1 MSKNPE
7 RLAGLKAAGV
17 AFSRIGGRVLFAV
30 PFAVVVL
37 APAVASWH
45 GLVEMGHS
53 WLGLS
58 GAWAALVPLT
68 IDSAALYLALLAWRS
83 TLAGDS
89 AGLDR
94 ALVWVYAVTSAGL
107 QVWFHDANGGL
118 RSAVF
123 YAIASVSAALL
134 WERTLK
140 ALRRRELRALGAID
154 SPAPRFRVLR
164 WVFHTRETF
173 GAWKLAIGEGISSPH
188 QALELYRGVEAAL
201 NTSSPRDDEATDE
214 DTLRELFEAA
224 NGQVAPELAGQNKS
238 QSLAIAF
245 RELDE
250 FDVPAARRWLAERGV
265 WTDRSFA
272 YKRARALTAATQ
284 APKLS
289 VVGAP

>member
-1 MSKNPE
+1 MTSKGQRFE
-7 RLAGLKAAGV
+7 GGLRALSSLLV
-17 AFSRIGGRVLFAV
+17 IGRRVLFAA
-30 PFAVVVL
+30 PFVVVVL

-45 GLVEMGHS
+45 GLVDLGHT
-53 WLGLS
+53 WLGLN
-58 GAWAALVPLT
+58 GTWGALVPLT

-89 AGLDR
+89 AGIDR
-94 ALVWVYAVTSAGL
+94 ALVWLYALTSAGL
-107 QVWFHDANGGL
+107 QVWFHDSRGGL

-123 YAIASVSAALL
+123 YAIASISAALL
-134 WERTLK
+134 WERTLR

-173 GAWKLAIGEGISSPH
+173 GAWKLAVGEGISAPH
-188 QALELYRGVEAAL
+188 QALELYRAVEAAVT
-201 NTSSPRDDEATDE
+201 TSSPRGEDELSEDE
-214 DTLRELFEAA
+214 LRALVQKA
-224 NGQVAPELAGQNKS
+224 GGKVAPELEGLKKGQA
-238 QSLAIAF
+238 LAVAF

-250 FDVPAARRWLAERGV
+250 YHVPAARRWLADRGI

-272 YKRARALTAATQ
+272 YKTARGLSVQTE

-289 VVGAP
+289 VVGG